1 MFRFFTVLSEHQW
14 GGALLEDKVRFPWTE
29 DSSIFC
35 LSLPL
40 SSFPAHL
47 PKSKV
52 KGESPSQSRPA
63 GPDCR
68 EREGR
73 EMCEGSGQRA
83 GMWDGLQPLDPFLW
97 PSKYFSHLP
106 AIHLHLKGENVYVFV
121 WSSQN
126 RGHYKTWAV
135 SPMKQYFLGQNK
147 ISWGLLHLGNSMR
160 ASDGFWH
167 ERSPC
172 RRRFNLYFWLKSVFL

>member
-1 MFRFFTVLSEHQW
+1 MLSKGLSRVFSSTTPLSQRAVSNSVFRFFTVLSEHQW

-73 EMCEGSGQRA
+73 EMCEGPGQRA

-121 WSSQN
+121 
-126 RGHYKTWAV
+126 
-135 SPMKQYFLGQNK
+135 
-147 ISWGLLHLGNSMR
+147 
-160 ASDGFWH
+160 
-167 ERSPC
+167 
-172 RRRFNLYFWLKSVFL
+172 